1 MAKWKQWQSF
11 NIWHQF
17 QEWNDVMHA
26 LIKLN
31 FSHSIAVIFQN
42 NSRGNYISDH
52 LNIVPNKLKN
62 RVCLIQNHLN
72 LEYSQYPS
80 PSYPPL
86 ASIPSMTQTRR
97 KMSKVSDFFILY
109 LCDVAFMFCCLVF
122 HWDCLRC
129 LKKKSA
135 I

>member
-17 QEWNDVMHA
+17 RQFNGLLKWLDARTNQITFL
-26 LIKLN
+26 LIQLWW
-31 FSHSIAVIFQN
+31 FFTN
-42 NSRGNYISDH
+42 NGTGNSISDH
-52 LNIVPNKLKN
+52 LNILSNKFKN
-62 RVCLIQNHLN
+62 RVCLIRNYLN

-109 LCDVAFMFCCLVF
+109 LYDVAFMFCCLMF
-122 HWDCLRC
+122 HWDCLTY
-129 LKKKSA
+129 L
-135 I
+135 